1 MLQAMLRPAVDII
14 NLRLDKYFLCSDGI
28 FYSQR
33 SGWVFNLKAFFV
45 FMLTPCYRSTDG
57 GGLDKVEI

>member
-33 SGWVFNLKAFFV
+33 SGWVFNLKAFLNF
-45 FMLTPCYRSTDG
+45 FYFLC
-57 GGLDKVEI
+57 